1 MERDHNHDSGSR
13 RPSHCSNA
21 RNDQTALTLVLY
33 TKQSDDSPGILA
45 SARLPARRRSDVL
58 NKIMQHRTVLGRR
71 MKEYAMFDEL
81 AGRINA
87 TTLRLKQAHAIL
99 NLFETDFGRPA
110 VTLEEIKEWAY
121 AQEDEQL
128 RSRVDQLL
136 SN

>member
-1 MERDHNHDSGSR
+1 MEKDHNHDSGSR

-45 SARLPARRRSDVL
+45 RERLPTRRRNDVL
-58 NKIMQHRTVLGRR
+58 TKIMQYRTVLGRR

-81 AGRINA
+81 AGRIDA
-87 TTLRLKQAHAIL
+87 KTLRLKQAHAML
-99 NLFETDFGRPA
+99 NLFETDFRRPA
-110 VTLEEIKEWAY
+110 ATLEEIKEWAH

-128 RSRVDQLL
+128 RSRVGQLL

>member
-13 RPSHCSNA
+13 RPSHCSQA
-21 RNDQTALTLVLY
+21 RNDQTALALLLY

-45 SARLPARRRSDVL
+45 SERLPTDVL
-58 NKIMQHRTVLGRR
+58 TKIMQHRTVLGRR
-71 MKEYAMFDEL
+71 IKEYAMFDEL

-87 TTLRLKQAHAIL
+87 KTLRLKQAHAML

-110 VTLEEIKEWAY
+110 VTLEEIREWAR

>member
-1 MERDHNHDSGSR
+1 MVRDHTSKPPPKPLQQCAKRSNGINFGTLQSSLMIPR
-13 RPSHCSNA
+13 AFSHQNA
-21 RNDQTALTLVLY
+21 CLSEGT
-33 TKQSDDSPGILA
+33 
-45 SARLPARRRSDVL
+45 
-58 NKIMQHRTVLGRR
+58 QHRTVLGRR
-71 MKEYAMFDEL
+71 IKEYAMFDEL

-87 TTLRLKQAHAIL
+87 TTLRLKQAHAML